1 MKNLKKL
8 LAVVLTVVLLASMM
22 VTSLAVVENAE
33 KGILLQAI
41 GLMAGGVNDLNLD
54 QELNRIQ
61 GLTFAI
67 RAAGKEAEALSMS
80 NSEVETILANVVDR
94 NSIPNWANGYAQK
107 YVAYAV
113 KNKYTLGTDST
124 ILPKVRFGPMDPIS
138 GTSFMVFLM
147 KSGMGYSDVTT
158 AMF

>member
-8 LAVVLTVVLLASMM
+8 FSMVLIVVLLASMM
-22 VTSLAVVENAE
+22 VPSLAVVENAE

-113 KNKYTLGTDST
+113 KNKYTLGTT
-124 ILPKVRFGPMDPIS
+124 ARF
-138 GTSFMVFLM
+138 FL
-147 KSGMGYSDVTT
+147 K
-158 AMF
+158 